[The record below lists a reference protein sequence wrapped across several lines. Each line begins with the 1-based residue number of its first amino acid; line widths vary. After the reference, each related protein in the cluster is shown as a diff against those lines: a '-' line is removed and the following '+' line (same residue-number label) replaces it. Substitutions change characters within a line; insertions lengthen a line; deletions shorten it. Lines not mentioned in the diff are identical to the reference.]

1 MVSIT
6 TTQVEEQI
14 TFAFHTIQS
23 TASTKMDGRA
33 RDTCMA
39 LNMKS
44 AVLTHLRK
52 TFMTM
57 RHRVPFASSSHV
69 AHANDARTE

>member
-1 MVSIT
+1 MVGIT

-23 TASTKMDGRA
+23 TTNTKMDGRT
-33 RDTCMA
+33 RDTYMA
-39 LNMKS
+39 LSIKS
-44 AVLTHLRK
+44 VTVSTHLGK

-69 AHANDARTE
+69 AQC